1 MKQQK
6 RKGFTLVELLIVI
19 AILAVLATVSIVGYT
34 TFLKKAQV
42 ANDTA
47 LVKQINDLLLA
58 DETVD
63 GKPGALGGALAVVSE
78 NGFDVT
84 KLTPTAQ
91 GYDFVYD
98 IANNR
103 FALMEGQKVVY
114 SASDR
119 QLSAN
124 LSDRWVIRADV
135 ESAPAGYSVYLTK
148 PVEKLTLDKLIGI
161 EGEITSLIIKDTT
174 PASEEPSVPVVI
186 AGNIDKVEITAPNGV
201 VNHYDTI
208 RYLYI
213 KDIKTDS
220 WHEFGTVGTVKIKQG
235 HLVVESKANVNTIG
249 ATSDTAHITVQPG
262 AKYETIA
269 KDKKA
274 TAAVIEGVLESEI
287 IENAT
292 VSTAYAGGLGTE
304 ERPYIISDSKQFKKA
319 AESMLRQYFKLSN
332 DIIIDSEQDIWKC
345 ALDLNGNTLSIK
357 GSIKVYKEGADVIIK
372 NGSIEVADQGIW
384 TNFTEPTDP
393 DKPKYPKITLENVKV
408 TSTGEHAIC
417 LTKGNITAV
426 VKDCTIVGGTYGLG
440 GYGGNNNVTIENCE
454 ILNSTGCGVYQSGA
468 GHACN
473 YTIKNT
479 TISNTSGVGVYISNS
494 VDGARQTLVMDNCTV
509 TGLTAVEIKHTD
521 ATLTGCTLV
530 ASSAELTAKVEG
542 NGSCTT
548 GYAFATTSN
557 GETENATGM
566 VTLTDCKLY
575 KGIAEGT
582 PNGEKFVFQTAEG
595 SSVTINGTA
604 ISTFDSYYTTVK

>member
-161 EGEITSLIIKDTT
+161 EGKITTLKINDPT

-208 RYLYI
+208 RRLII

-220 WHEFGTVGTVKIKQG
+220 WHEFGTVGTVDIKQG
-235 HLVVESKANVNTIG
+235 HLVLESVGNINTIF
-249 ATSDTAHITVQPG
+249 ASSKSSAHITVQPG

-269 KDKKA
+269 KHKKA
-274 TAAVIEGVLESEI
+274 TAAVIEGVPENEI
-287 IENAT
+287 FAN
-292 VSTAYAGGLGTE
+292 VSSVSSSFAGGLGTE
-304 ERPYIISDSKQFKKA
+304 ERPYIVTNVEQLNSAVNDAFAIVKK
-319 AESMLRQYFKLSN
+319 YYKLTSN
-332 DIIIDSEQDIWKC
+332 LSIDTDQQITKC
-345 ALDLNGNTLSIK
+345 ILDLNGNTLSIK
-357 GSIKVYKEGADVIIK
+357 GSIKAHATEADLVIK
-372 NGSIEVADQGIW
+372 NGAIEVGENGIW
-384 TNFTEPTDP
+384 ANNGG
-393 DKPKYPKITLENVKV
+393 KIELENVKV

-417 LTKGNITAV
+417 LTEGNNTAV
-426 VKDCTIVGGTYGLG
+426 LKGCTINGGTYGLG